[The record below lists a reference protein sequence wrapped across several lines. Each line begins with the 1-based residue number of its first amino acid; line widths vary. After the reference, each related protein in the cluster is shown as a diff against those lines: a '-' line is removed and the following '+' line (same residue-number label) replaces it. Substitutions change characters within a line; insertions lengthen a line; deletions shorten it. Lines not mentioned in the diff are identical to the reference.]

1 MLRLERKEK
10 CLVRVGSMVT
20 AEKLGGVHFGS
31 GGSDESSDG
40 MVGFTKILSSISE
53 CPFDSE
59 SDKSCPGF

>member
-1 MLRLERKEK
+1 
-10 CLVRVGSMVT
+10 MVT